1 MPALTFYDV
10 GDVVKPLVNAADDVF
25 EGLMQDIATLQ
36 ASISG
41 NRATFD
47 VALAQSVQNTLN
59 DAVYLGGAKHTWKC
73 EGISGQQQ
81 VEIVN
86 DSEVR
91 FYSVEVTLAYRPDGW
106 PLLIPDVGWNF
117 IDPADNKKKRVFV
130 IDPENNNEKIPAT
143 APQALNAANG
153 NLLWAGVAGAPAI
166 LTRRVNRE
174 ANFNQYFGNPT

>member
-1 MPALTFYDV
+1 M
-10 GDVVKPLVNAADDVF
+10 
-25 EGLMQDIATLQ
+25 
-36 ASISG
+36 
-41 NRATFD
+41 
-47 VALAQSVQNTLN
+47 
-59 DAVYLGGAKHTWKC
+59 
-73 EGISGQQQ
+73 
-81 VEIVN
+81 
-86 DSEVR
+86 R

-153 NLLWAGVAGAPAI
+153 NLLWAGVAGAPDI

-174 ANFNQYFGNPT
+174 ANFNQYFGNPS